1 MNTLWQCPL
10 LFHLCLKWKI
20 NGCSSSYVGRFCL
33 RAINHRLYSW
43 DPHQPTHSSKTISN
57 LKFLRE
63 QKAEWWSEERGRR
76 VLTGGWCDWT
86 PSSVKCWTC
95 SQIYKASWGH
105 VSGRL
110 SHMWENYPK
119 RRPEVCYLF
128 FLPLCAWTLQP
139 PELSQRFA
147 TDTGRTCYPYYN
159 RSIVHIFES
168 LYCPSCHVSHTS
180 VQHLWEYLLDRKLW
194 HRAEQ
199 LAFTNEGNYIYIFI
213 SMFFFFLSSPD
224 CNKLRQTRVF
234 MKIIDKQQKCQMSE
248 MPSHK

>member
-119 RRPEVCYLF
+119 RRPKVCYLF
-128 FLPLCAWTLQP
+128 FSLSLCLNSATSGIVTAFCNWYREDMLSILQP
-139 PELSQRFA
+139 QHCAHFWKSLLS
-147 TDTGRTCYPYYN
+147 
-159 RSIVHIFES
+159 I
-168 LYCPSCHVSHTS
+168 LSCFTYICE
-180 VQHLWEYLLDRKLW
+180 HLWGYLLDRKLW

-224 CNKLRQTRVF
+224 CNNLRQTRVF

>member
-1 MNTLWQCPL
+1 MCPDVSL
-10 LFHLCLKWKI
+10 IC
-20 NGCSSSYVGRFCL
+20 G
-33 RAINHRLYSW
+33 
-43 DPHQPTHSSKTISN
+43 KTIQSDD
-57 LKFLRE
+57 
-63 QKAEWWSEERGRR
+63 QKSA
-76 VLTGGWCDWT
+76 TF
-86 PSSVKCWTC
+86 
-95 SQIYKASWGH
+95 
-105 VSGRL
+105 
-110 SHMWENYPK
+110 
-119 RRPEVCYLF
+119 F
-128 FLPLCAWTLQP
+128 FLSLCAWTLQP

-180 VQHLWEYLLDRKLW
+180 VSICEDIYWIGNW